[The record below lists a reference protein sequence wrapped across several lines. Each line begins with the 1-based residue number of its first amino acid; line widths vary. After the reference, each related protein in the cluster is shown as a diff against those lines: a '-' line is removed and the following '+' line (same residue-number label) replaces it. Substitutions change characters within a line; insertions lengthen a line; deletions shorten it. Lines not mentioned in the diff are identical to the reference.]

1 MTNKLDISTMNLRNG
16 NVNLLSKEGQR
27 VSDDEW
33 KTMMRAMNHAAT
45 VTLLLHTIR
54 GTILGSR

>member
-16 NVNLLSKEGQR
+16 NVNSLSKEGQQ

-33 KTMMRAMNHAAT
+33 QTMMRAMHHAAT

-54 GTILGSR
+54 GTI